1 MNFLSPSSVPRRRLL
16 GEMLISAGLV
26 SQDDMEQALQLQSQ
40 LGDKIGTVLVRLG
53 ALAENDLLQA
63 LSRQSGVPVLGRE
76 EAPAPEDVDA
86 AIGLTGC
93 SLHWLVEKSAIIWFA
108 PGREQ
113 ETLHCA
119 SRDPLDP
126 ALQEAAEQ
134 WSDKPAVFLL
144 ASSEMLESVLQP
156 LVQRAQ
162 LKVNGDA
169 FGADANRL
177 REMAEEAPV
186 IDFVN
191 AVFSE
196 AIARRASDIH
206 IEPFEDQFVVRLRV
220 DGALQQWRSASR
232 AQFDAVSSRIKL
244 LSGMNIAERRL
255 PQDGRQSIRLN
266 GREVDL
272 RVSSLPST
280 WGESLVL
287 RLLGKVAALPEL
299 RDLGVADDQR
309 ALLEDLILRPNG
321 ILLVTGPTG
330 SGKTTTIYRLLTQLN
345 NGVRKIL
352 TVEDP
357 VEFNLPGVVQ
367 MNVRSDIGL
376 TFASGLRSILRQDP
390 DVILV
395 GEIRDAETA
404 QIAVQAALTG
414 HLVVSTL
421 HTNSAMA
428 AFPRLLDLGIES
440 FLLSEVL
447 RGVVAQRLV
456 RKLCLSCARP
466 ITAEVAAPLEAL
478 AQAQGV
484 AVGSANWREQSSC
497 NACGGSGYRGR
508 LGIYEVVAVDAHI
521 QAAIRKEESESFLT
535 QLAFGARGRSMYA
548 DGLLKA
554 RSGATTWS
562 EVVRVVQG

>member
-1 MNFLSPSSVPRRRLL
+1 MKAFAHSGMNRPPPL
-16 GEMLISAGLV
+16 GEQLTAAGLIRP
-26 SQDDMEQALQLQSQ
+26 DDIQQALQLQTT
-40 LGDKIGTVLVRLG
+40 LGGKIGEILVRIG
-53 ALAENDLLQA
+53 ALSESDLLEM
-63 LSRQSGVPVLGRE
+63 LSRHLELGILSDNDAPSAADVE
-76 EAPAPEDVDA
+76 EAIVSTGAALQWFVDRA
-86 AIGLTGC
+86 
-93 SLHWLVEKSAIIWFA
+93 VMIWFLDDSE
-108 PGREQ
+108 GR
-113 ETLHCA
+113 LLCCA

-126 ALQEAAEQ
+126 SLQDAAEQ
-134 WSDKPAVFLL
+134 WSDRPALFLL
-144 ASSEMLESVLQP
+144 ASSQTIESVLDP
-156 LVQRAQ
+156 LVQRAR
-162 LKVNGDA
+162 LDTALDA
-169 FGADANRL
+169 FGTDAGRL

-220 DGALQQWRSASR
+220 DGAMQQWRTASR
-232 AQFDAVSSRIKL
+232 SQFDAVASRIKL
-244 LSGMNIAERRL
+244 LSGMDIAERRL

-287 RLLGKVAALPEL
+287 RLLGKVSALPEL
-299 RDLGVADDQR
+299 EALGVADDQR
-309 ALLEDLILRPNG
+309 AALSDLVSRPNG

-345 NGVRKIL
+345 DGVRKIL

-367 MNVRSDIGL
+367 MNVRADIGL

-414 HLVVSTL
+414 HLVISTL
-421 HTNSAMA
+421 HTNSALA
-428 AFPRLLDLGIES
+428 ALPRLLDLGVES

-456 RKLCLSCARP
+456 RKLCPSCARATP
-466 ITAEVAAPLEAL
+466 ADAALNLETL
-478 AQAQGV
+478 AREHGL
-484 AVGSANWREQSSC
+484 SAGRAGWREATGC
-497 NACGGSGYRGR
+497 PACGGTGFRGR
-508 LGIYEVVAVDAHI
+508 LGIYEVVKIDPSI
-521 QAAIRKEESESFLT
+521 QAALRQGAAETALSE
-535 QLAFGARGRSMYA
+535 LAFGVNNRSMYV

-554 RSGATTWS
+554 RSGTTTWS
-562 EVVRVVQG
+562 EVVRVVKG